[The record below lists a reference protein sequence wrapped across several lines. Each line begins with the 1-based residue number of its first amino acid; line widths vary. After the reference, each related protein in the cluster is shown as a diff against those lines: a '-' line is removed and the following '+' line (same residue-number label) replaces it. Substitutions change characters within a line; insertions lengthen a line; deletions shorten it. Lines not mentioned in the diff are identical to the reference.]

1 MRRGQG
7 QDRRFGGPVRYLLQ
21 RPLPDELLSSVWVRT
36 ARRAGLPIGTVT
48 RALTNG
54 RKWSP
59 SFFQV
64 GHLSDLA
71 PLLGAE
77 PLKLLCDHT
86 VFPYA
91 TAFFEPA
98 VFDKALAAALAT
110 GAAAVGMGAVTQSVS
125 DQARFR
131 RFCPMC
137 AREDRRRYGES
148 YWHRAHSLPGVL
160 LCLEHGRVLRST
172 TVPTSGT
179 KAWSYALPHELDG
192 ERLTQGRDRDR
203 GGVAFD
209 AELARRSVALLS
221 RTLEAQAGRQPVWY
235 RDALLRQ
242 GLLSQARQVNAQ
254 RLTAWVTALVCGSA
268 TRLGFAEKDASL
280 EWIGLMVRPRAG
292 IPFVPLKHLVFETA
306 LAVAGSVATAG
317 VDSAATQG
325 GSRQEGLRLLDH
337 VPSGPSGR
345 VTSKRDL
352 DYAAAVTTVVRG
364 YIKRGERV
372 RICDALAEAGCWGA
386 FRHGPERFPRVQK
399 AVQALRRSAA
409 SMRLLR
415 FTR

>member
-1 MRRGQG
+1 MRH
-7 QDRRFGGPVRYLLQ
+7 LLQ

-36 ARRAGLPIGTVT
+36 ARRAGLPIGVVT
-48 RALTNG
+48 CALTNG

-59 SFFQV
+59 SYFQG
-64 GHLSDLA
+64 GHLTDLA
-71 PLLGAE
+71 PLLGVE
-77 PLKLLCDHT
+77 PLGLLRDHT

-98 VFDKALAAALAT
+98 VFDKALAAALTT

-148 YWHRAHSLPGVL
+148 YWRRAHSLPGVL
-160 LCLEHGRVLRST
+160 LCLEHGRVLRAT
-172 TVPTSGT
+172 TVPTAGT

-192 ERLTQGRDRDR
+192 ERLPHAGGTGRDQSQ
-203 GGVAFD
+203 GVVAFD

-221 RTLEAQAGRQPVWY
+221 RPREAQAGRQPVWY

-242 GLLSQARQVNAQ
+242 GLLSPARQVNAQ
-254 RLTAWVTALVCGSA
+254 RLTAWVAALVCGSA
-268 TRLGFAEKDASL
+268 TRLGFTEKDASL
-280 EWIGLMVRPRAG
+280 EWIGLMVRPKIG

-306 LAVAGSVATAG
+306 LALAGSEVRVG
-317 VDSAATQG
+317 VGLEASKGAYGAAAQG
-325 GSRQEGLRLLDH
+325 NLSPDGLRLLDH
-337 VPSGPSGR
+337 VPSGPPGR
-345 VTSKRDL
+345 ETSKL
-352 DYAAAVTTVVRG
+352 DKEYAAAVTAVVRG
-364 YIKRGERV
+364 YVQRGERV
-372 RICDALAEAGCWGA
+372 RICDALTEVGCWAA

-409 SMRLLR
+409 SMRPI
-415 FTR
+415 T